1 MEFSKK
7 EIMTTSWGVTKTN
20 LPILLVV
27 STIYLFLIMIL
38 FQIFSLMSPDFTN
51 KIMSD
56 DVIGILNLSLPSLKN
71 ILFLFSSIFFIT
83 GLNLGFLQICIN
95 LLKEKETKILQLF
108 NSFDILIS
116 YLLATMLYGIAQAIV
131 AIPGIIVL
139 MIFFSLNLSS
149 PFYVFGIFLAFLPAA
164 YCSIRLQF
172 YVYFLLDKNKGCI
185 ESLRGSYNISNGC
198 VYQLFIIGA
207 ILSLIIQISIIP
219 LFLGLII
226 SLPYSKMVTTYMY
239 MKLLKKVK

>member
-7 EIMTTSWGVTKTN
+7 EIITTSWGVTKTN
-20 LPILLVV
+20 FPILLVV
-27 STIYLFLIMIL
+27 ATIYLFLIMIL
-38 FQIFSLMSPDFTN
+38 FQIFSLMSPEFTN
-51 KIMSD
+51 KMMSD
-56 DVIGILNLSLPSLKN
+56 DVVGILNLSLPSLKN
-71 ILFLFSSIFFIT
+71 ILFLCSSIFFIT
-83 GLNLGFLQICIN
+83 GLNLVFLQISIN

-108 NSFDILIS
+108 NSFDILLP
-116 YLLATMLYGIAQAIV
+116 YLLATMLYGVSQVVV
-131 AIPGIIVL
+131 ATPGIIAL

-149 PFYVFGIFLAFLPAA
+149 PFYVLGICLTFLPAV

-185 ESLRGSYNISNGC
+185 ESLRESYNISNGF

-226 SLPYSKMVTTYMY
+226 SLPFSKIVTTYMY
-239 MKLLKKVK
+239 MKLLNKS